1 MSWAETLKAI
11 NKDPNKSLDTLI
23 KEQFENNFGGSGD
36 VSYIKNTQ
44 LGTNLNN
51 LLSGISSSTVD
62 FNNKPL
68 VDKVNYLLLCS
79 GNLKYDSSGSTII
92 KSYSSE
98 LRTSSGSREIL
109 RHTFNNSGTIKVNLD
124 IKRDSYQGSLNSS
137 ERGIVISKNL
147 GSTKEFILKIT
158 KDNQNDYTNYT
169 NKNILVNVNKG
180 ETIIFYLEGGSQLG
194 IYCKNFKLLGDLK
207 FFNPY

>member
-1 MSWAETLKAI
+1 MSWGEILKAL

-23 KEQFENNFGGSGD
+23 KEQFNNNFGTSGD
-36 VSYIKNTQ
+36 VHYIKNTQ

-51 LLSGISSSTVD
+51 LLQGSNSSTIN

-79 GNLKYDSSGSTII
+79 GNLKYDSSGNLVI
-92 KSYSSE
+92 KSYISE
-98 LRTSSGSREIL
+98 LNTRSGHKEIL
-109 RHTFNNSGTIKVNLD
+109 RHTFSNSGAIKLTLD
-124 IKRDSYQGSLNSS
+124 IKRDSYHGSLNSS
-137 ERGIVISKNL
+137 ERGIVISRDY
-147 GSTKEFILKIT
+147 GSTKDFVFKIT
-158 KDNQNDYTNYT
+158 KENQNDYSNYV
-169 NKNILVNVNKG
+169 NKNFIINVNKG

-194 IYCKNFKLLGDLK
+194 IYCRNFKLLGDLK